1 MRCIHS
7 SCGLK
12 ITTFY
17 WGEKESRIHLYNMLQ
32 HIQKKKRLPMFDI
45 KLDKTFYKQIV
56 LYYILASLNDD
67 EYTLNQVGV
76 LVYNNNDQ

>member
-1 MRCIHS
+1 
-7 SCGLK
+7 
-12 ITTFY
+12 
-17 WGEKESRIHLYNMLQ
+17 
-32 HIQKKKRLPMFDI
+32 MFDI